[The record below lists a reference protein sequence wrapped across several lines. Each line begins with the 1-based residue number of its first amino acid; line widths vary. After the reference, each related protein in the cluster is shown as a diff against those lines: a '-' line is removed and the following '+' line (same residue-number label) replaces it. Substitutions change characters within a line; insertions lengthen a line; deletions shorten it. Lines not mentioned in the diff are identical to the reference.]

1 LMPRISDLSSLMKC
15 GMAIVV
21 LRRNVRA

>member
-15 GMAIVV
+15 GTAIVV
-21 LRRNVRA
+21 LRRARA